1 MCGRYVSPD
10 TASIERQWHIGR
22 TNSNP
27 FRGRFNVCPTDI
39 VPILRAQRE
48 SGEIELT
55 EARWGFVPHWWKQ
68 AKPPSSGFNARSEE
82 AVSKPMW
89 RHAYRNW
96 RCLIPAVGW
105 YEWQVAQRADSATG
119 EIKPYKQPHFIYRED
134 RKLVALGGLLSYWK
148 KSETEGVLTAP

>member
-1 MCGRYVSPD
+1 MCGRYVRPD

-27 FRGRFNVCPTDI
+27 FRGRFNVCPTDTI
-39 VPILRAQRE
+39 PILRAKRE

-105 YEWQVAQRADSATG
+105 YEWQAGPLSGNRKAPNLEVLMQFPVRVATKVCEVNG
-119 EIKPYKQPHFIYRED
+119 
-134 RKLVALGGLLSYWK
+134 
-148 KSETEGVLTAP
+148 